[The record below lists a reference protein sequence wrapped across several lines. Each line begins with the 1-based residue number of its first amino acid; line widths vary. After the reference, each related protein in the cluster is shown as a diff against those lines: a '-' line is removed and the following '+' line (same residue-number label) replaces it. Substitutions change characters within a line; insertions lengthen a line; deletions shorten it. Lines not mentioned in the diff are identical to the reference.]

1 MSNVA
6 GERIKN
12 DLSAVT
18 HSEDMENY
26 ANVHKDNQI
35 SGNESVTN
43 AESSEGN
50 EKIAAV
56 NPLTANVQQYQ
67 PLECSNGINSLDYL
81 G

>member
-1 MSNVA
+1 MSNLA
-6 GERIKN
+6 GERIIN
-12 DLSAVT
+12 NLSAVT
-18 HSEDMENY
+18 HSEGMENST
-26 ANVHKDNQI
+26 NVHNDNQI

-43 AESSEGN
+43 DESSEGN